1 MCRFELEPAAAPK
14 AMRLFITDVVPGFN
28 SRLDRFQAIY
38 KLEGDTLTIC
48 KGSLDFNVRPS
59 EFSSKEGTVYV
70 FKRVRAA
77 KP

>member
-1 MCRFELEPAAAPK
+1 
-14 AMRLFITDVVPGFN
+14 MRLFITDVVPGFN

-48 KGSLDFNVRPS
+48 EGSLDFNERPR

-70 FKRVRAA
+70 FKRVRAP